1 MDNICVNAFFFLA
14 AAITCLLALGM
25 LVTVVT
31 DLLPISDDSK
41 AYHFEWVRTHVA
53 DAVIH
58 ITILA
63 LVAAALSYL

>member
-14 AAITCLLALGM
+14 AAIPCLLALGM

-31 DLLPISDDSK
+31 DLLPLSDESK
-41 AYHFEWVRTHVA
+41 AYHFEWVRTHVG
-53 DAVIH
+53 DSVLY
-58 ITILA
+58 ITLLA